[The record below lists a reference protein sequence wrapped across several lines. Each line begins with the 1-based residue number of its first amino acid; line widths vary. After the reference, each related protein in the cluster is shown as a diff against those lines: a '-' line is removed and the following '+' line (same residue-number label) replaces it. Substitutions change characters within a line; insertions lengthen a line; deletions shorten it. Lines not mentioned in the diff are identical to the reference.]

1 VGIKLYRDYLI
12 FAQMDSDLVSLYK
25 RDKNATTFSKV
36 KDFKVGQMPFDA
48 MIEDGKYIVGFFLSK
63 SFGVIDLDKLEYK
76 EIKIRADKDRPV
88 LKVPH
93 FGFWSI
99 SGDKIFIPAVGDNK
113 VMVYDKS
120 FKFIKNIE
128 VKGLPVFTSLSPDRK
143 YLAVTFSGKDFPTIQ
158 IIDTKSLKVIKSFK
172 FNGKVLHVR
181 WLKSDNSLYVSV
193 NDANQISVINTKDWF
208 LEREIFQVT
217 RPSGILSMRGRNGE
231 SLFNGCRSR

>member
-1 VGIKLYRDYLI
+1 
-12 FAQMDSDLVSLYK
+12 
-25 RDKNATTFSKV
+25 
-36 KDFKVGQMPFDA
+36 
-48 MIEDGKYIVGFFLSK
+48 
-63 SFGVIDLDKLEYK
+63 
-76 EIKIRADKDRPV
+76 
-88 LKVPH
+88 
-93 FGFWSI
+93 
-99 SGDKIFIPAVGDNK
+99 
-113 VMVYDKS
+113 MVYDKS

-143 YLAVTFSGKDFPTIQ
+143 YLAVTFSGRDFPTIQ

-208 LEREIFQVT
+208 LEREIFQVQDHLEY
-217 RPSGILSMRGRNGE
+217 LSMRGRNGE